1 MQGGESPAEAAAA
14 RLFWK
19 QTICRNPTFNPFH
32 SPHHSCQ
39 VLGRR
44 LLLQLQALENILDSS
59 TLQPPPPFCICFLS
73 SRITLQS
80 LLQIFPL
87 DLFDVMGFYLFVLLP
102 YFKGLLRWHR
112 DRHMATLPSAPG
124 SALLLLKAQPC
135 GVLGSGVWMSWV
147 WYIPPSVSP
156 TRVISSYKINLE
168 TRRKVRYLLV

>member
-1 MQGGESPAEAAAA
+1 MKEPY
-14 RLFWK
+14 FY
-19 QTICRNPTFNPFH
+19 PFH

-59 TLQPPPPFCICFLS
+59 TLQPPPPLCICFLS

-87 DLFDVMGFYLFVLLP
+87 GLFDVMGFYLFVLLP

-112 DRHMATLPSAPG
+112 DRHMTTLHSAPG
-124 SALLLLKAQPC
+124 SPLLLLKTPALWC
-135 GVLGSGVWMSWV
+135 AWV
-147 WYIPPSVSP
+147 WGLDDLGLVHSP
-156 TRVISSYKINLE
+156 ICEPHSCHF
-168 TRRKVRYLLV
+168 LL